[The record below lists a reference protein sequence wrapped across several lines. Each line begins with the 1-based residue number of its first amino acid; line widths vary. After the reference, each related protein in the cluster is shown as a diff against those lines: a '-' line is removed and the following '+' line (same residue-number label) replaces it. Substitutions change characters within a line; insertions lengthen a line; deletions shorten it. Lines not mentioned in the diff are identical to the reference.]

1 MGFNR
6 IAKLLRIPIGH
17 LRAKYWRL
25 RHSDFLFVFNWHQIS
40 PNFDS
45 TYHHEYTWTR
55 FEDFSVEVDYLRA
68 EFQILPL
75 YEAIDRFK
83 RGRLNG
89 ACVSLTFD
97 DGDISMAEHVLPYM
111 RQHNL
116 PATFFINSAYLDGKR
131 TYWFP
136 VLAYFSA
143 NEEARRQANLP
154 AGLLGK
160 ALQIRRTNDV
170 SFYNEVRSCVEQFAS
185 FIPNLGS
192 RLVSTEW
199 LSSLDGEQFAIG
211 AHGHEHQRFSM
222 MSADWQRNDLREN
235 VRHLSQFRAY
245 RPVFAV
251 PFGRACDWTEET
263 IRFAHDQNLEVVLAD
278 GGVNIASAP
287 FYRRIPS
294 DGKQLRPLIVTAM
307 AGR

>member
-1 MGFNR
+1 MVFNR

-45 TYHHEYTWTR
+45 SRHHEYTWTR
-55 FEDFSVEVDYLRA
+55 FEDFKVEVDYLRA

-83 RGRLNG
+83 RRCLHGP
-89 ACVSLTFD
+89 CVSLTFD

-111 RQHNL
+111 HQHNM

-143 NEEARRQANLP
+143 NEDARRQANLP
-154 AGLLGK
+154 DGLLEK
-160 ALQIRRTNDV
+160 VLQLRRTNDV

-199 LSSLDGEQFAIG
+199 LTSLDGEQFTIG

-222 MSADWQRNDLREN
+222 MLADWQRNDLREN

-245 RPVFAV
+245 RPIFAV
-251 PFGRACDWTEET
+251 PFGREYDWTDET
-263 IRFAHDQNLEVVLAD
+263 LKNASSLGLEVVLAD
-278 GGVNIASAP
+278 GGVNISP
-287 FYRRIPS
+287 GKVYRRIPA
-294 DGKQLRPLIVTAM
+294 DGKKLRPLIRDVLA
-307 AGR
+307 RQ